1 MMILHLFNK
10 LFGINWSINL
20 MNKKKIS
27 KFILIFV
34 MAVTVILFFTAYTNY
49 LSVPDVKEEA
59 KTINILTYKNIPL
72 SALDGF
78 HSKYP
83 SYKVNIERYSE
94 LNYLSFLDTK
104 LKQEASIDI
113 IELPAEEYAGYIRQD
128 MLQPITSP
136 SLFARFNSSAL
147 DYLTELSGSEE
158 YYGIPYHSD
167 YLGVWYNVSLF
178 NKYSLAPPNNREN
191 FLKACEVFSK
201 NKILPVSIGLADD
214 TAANNLMTLLTAD
227 TFRFVPSPIGY
238 NNDFA
243 RIDNPDSLLALQSC
257 YDMLQKGYLSSAC
270 LSMTDAQAFQA
281 FLNSS
286 YAMAISSEHSISMI
300 TDSVLAQIDLNVC
313 GFYTS
318 SDSQKSL
325 VIGAPVDSVLCI
337 SKQSSNIPACE
348 LFFDY
353 YTQYDTVFRYIND
366 TRIMTTIQNYS
377 ITPELS
383 KSWENIKKQ
392 PCYVPAEH
400 FYLSPFLCDAD
411 TYSLPRRLFYN
422 LITPQEFITI
432 LRKGEHY
439 E

>member
-1 MMILHLFNK
+1 MD
-10 LFGINWSINL
+10 
-20 MNKKKIS
+20 KKS
-27 KFILIFV
+27 VAKFIPAFA

-49 LSVPDVKEEA
+49 LSAPDIKKET

-72 SALDGF
+72 STLDGF

-104 LKQEASIDI
+104 LKQESSIDI
-113 IELPAEEYAGYIRQD
+113 VELPAEEYAGYIRQD
-128 MLQPITSP
+128 LLQPVTSMP
-136 SLFARFNSSAL
+136 LFTRINSSSL
-147 DYLTELSGSEE
+147 DYLTMLSGTSE
-158 YYGIPYHSD
+158 YYGIPYQSD

-178 NKYSLAPPNNREN
+178 NKYNLAPPDNREN
-191 FLKACEVFSK
+191 FLKACEVFSE

-227 TFRFVPSPIGY
+227 TFRSVPDSIGY
-238 NNDFA
+238 NNNFA
-243 RIDNPDSLLALQSC
+243 GIDNSDSLLALQSC

-270 LSMTDAQAFQA
+270 FSMTDAQAFQA

-286 YAMAISSEHSISMI
+286 YAMTLSSEHSISMI

-318 SDSQKSL
+318 SDVKKPL

-366 TRIMTTIQNYS
+366 TRTMTTIQNYS
-377 ITPELS
+377 ITPKLS
-383 KSWENIKKQ
+383 RSWEQIKKQ
-392 PCYVPAEH
+392 PCYVPAQH

-411 TYSLPRRLFYN
+411 TYSLPRMLFYN
-422 LITPQEFITI
+422 LITPQEFVTI

-439 E
+439 D

>member
-1 MMILHLFNK
+1 M
-10 LFGINWSINL
+10 S
-20 MNKKKIS
+20 KKKVTQ
-27 KFILIFV
+27 FILAV
-34 MAVTVILFFTAYTNY
+34 AMAVAVILFFSAYTNF
-49 LSVPDVKEEA
+49 LSAPEIKKET
-59 KTINILTYKNIPL
+59 KTINILTYKSIPL

-83 SYKVNIERYSE
+83 GYKVNIERYSE

-104 LKQEASIDI
+104 LKQESSIDI

-128 MLQPITSP
+128 RLQPVTP
-136 SLFARFNSSAL
+136 KSLFTRINSSSL
-147 DYLTELSGSEE
+147 DYLTALSKTSEH
-158 YYGIPYHSD
+158 YGIPYQSN

-178 NKYSLAPPNNREN
+178 NKYNLAPPDNLEN
-191 FLKACEVFSK
+191 FLKACEVFSE

-227 TFRFVPSPIGY
+227 TFRCVASPIEY
-238 NNDFA
+238 NNHFSG
-243 RIDNPDSLLALQSC
+243 IDNPDSLPAFQNC

-270 LSMTDAQAFQA
+270 FSMTDAQAFQA

-318 SDSQKSL
+318 SDNRKPL
-325 VIGAPVDSVLCI
+325 VIGTPVDSVLCI
-337 SKQSSNIPACE
+337 NKQSTNISACE

-353 YTQYDTVFRYIND
+353 YTQYDTVFQYIND
-366 TRIMTTIQNYS
+366 TRTMTTIQNYS
-377 ITPELS
+377 ITPRLS
-383 KSWENIKKQ
+383 KSWELIKKQ

-400 FYLSPFLCDAD
+400 FYLSPFLCDSD

-422 LITPQEFITI
+422 LITPKEFVTI